1 MNDLNQTSNKLG
13 LDDILKH
20 DTLIHS
26 FGFNPEKCQL
36 ILDLDWIVK
45 AEFKSGSYEYQ
56 VSPSTLVWD
65 NVWDVQFDLVTNL
78 SITIDDFNVLMRST
92 PNNVRYLGDASYEYL
107 ISLECLEGTIQF
119 RTIGGKLYKRSRDYV
134 GMNSSLS
141 VKDRGG
147 FSLQPIGETFD
158 VVIE

>member
-1 MNDLNQTSNKLG
+1 MNDLNQTSNRLG
-13 LDDILKH
+13 LDNILKH

-65 NVWDVQFDLVTNL
+65 NVWDVQFDLATNL
-78 SITIDDFNVLMRST
+78 SITIDDFNVLTRST
-92 PNNVRYLGDASYEYL
+92 PNNVRYLDDASYEYL